1 MPAKK
6 LTPRGQEIF
15 NHLVNLLVNEDR
27 TEGDILNNEIT
38 YKLLKEFNEVEKKR
52 WVGRT
57 QMNDF
62 LKNTKKNYSKKN
74 LQNIKYQKEQK
85 VKGENFIKIKKTKTT
100 IKKENK
106 IENITTTTE
115 TETEKQEIKEIH
127 FNTDQSKKFNQ
138 IATDFNAKLE
148 ALINKEKIVYYKKN
162 ENGEIIKDENDKP
175 IINQHLSDIIA
186 NRQVAIIYKMLNNLA
201 EEVETFLEKHSKSN
215 FEKGSVLLFQLDTL
229 YNKAIKIESKD
240 MDRFKELTEIIFN
253 LQKSLNLNSQ
263 TDRIIFENTQAKKEI
278 ESKEPKII
286 ENDLTEEEAL
296 QELKSLEEQDKELK
310 ELENNLIN
318 G

>member
-1 MPAKK
+1 M
-6 LTPRGQEIF
+6 
-15 NHLVNLLVNEDR
+15 
-27 TEGDILNNEIT
+27 
-38 YKLLKEFNEVEKKR
+38 
-52 WVGRT
+52 
-57 QMNDF
+57 
-62 LKNTKKNYSKKN
+62 
-74 LQNIKYQKEQK
+74 QKEKQDYFLDLLIKQDKTAGEILKSEENNKILEKYFNKQTTQQK
-85 VKGENFIKIKKTKTT
+85 KSFLESQKHLYYKKIHGKKTTIKKEEKHKVNNFIKIKKTKTT

-106 IENITTTTE
+106 IENITKTTE

-148 ALINKEKIVYYKKN
+148 NLINKEKIVYYKKN

-186 NRQVAIIYKMLNNLA
+186 NRQVAIIYKMLNNLT

-215 FEKGSVLLFQLDTL
+215 FEKGSVLLFQLDAL

-253 LQKSLNLNSQ
+253 LQKSLNVNSQ
-263 TDRIIFENTQAKKEI
+263 TDRIIFENTQAKNEL
-278 ESKEPKII
+278 ESKELKII
-286 ENDLTEEEAL
+286 ENDFSHLTKQEQQERLKL
-296 QELKSLEEQDKELK
+296 QDETLEELK
-310 ELENNLIN
+310 EVQDILIN